1 MTKAP
6 LTRYLTGMSFWMVL
20 YMAAIVFNGFYFRST
35 SPLGVPQAPWLY
47 VFAVMP
53 SLPVGGMIWV
63 MLRHIEDSDEYV
75 RGQLVRRYLIATGL
89 TLLLCSAYTFL
100 ENYADVKIFERLY
113 VFAVFCA
120 CLAVVTPFTLGATRN
135 PS

>member
-1 MTKAP
+1 
-6 LTRYLTGMSFWMVL
+6 MSFWMAL
-20 YMAAIVFNGFYFRST
+20 YISAIVFNGFYFRGSLGPVEV
-35 SPLGVPQAPWLY
+35 PLSY
-47 VFAVMP
+47 VLAVLP

-63 MLRHIEDSDEYV
+63 MLRHIETSDEYV
-75 RGQLVRRYLIATGL
+75 RGQLVRRYLIAMGL

-100 ENYADVKIFERLY
+100 ENYTGVKIFERLY